1 MVAWW
6 KRILLSLLSVVVG
19 TVVCLLGAEIVIWI
33 AVKTHLLSSSHS
45 VSFHSS
51 ELLITIAVIVV
62 FCVVAWLFSVP
73 VVLIVRNISGWR
85 FWFYWV
91 LGSCIGPALMLALC
105 AVILMVAF
113 RGRGT
118 AIWYSPEETPLIYIA
133 AAISSVSSLLY
144 LSLLRRSQAA
154 AARKREL
161 NVAP

>member
-19 TVVCLLGAEIVIWI
+19 TVVCLLSVEIVIWG

-51 ELLITIAVIVV
+51 ELLITIAVIVA

-73 VVLIVRNISGWR
+73 VVLIVRNIRGWR

-91 LGSCIGPALMLALC
+91 LGSCIGPALMLVLC
-105 AVILMVAF
+105 AAILMVAF
-113 RGRGT
+113 RGRGN
-118 AIWYSPEETPLIYIA
+118 AIWYSPTLETPLIYIA

-154 AARKREL
+154 AIKKSR
-161 NVAP
+161 